1 VKSFGYYILLTVILY
16 PTVACLGQETKFVT
30 PIKYTQNEGLSSYY
44 TTKIIKDSYGFLW
57 IGTQEG
63 LNLFDGNRFQ
73 TFTKRSPAKQKLNG
87 SFVSDILED
96 KKRNCLW
103 VLLSY
108 GEACSIDLQTRRVT
122 RRISLDTSNPEN
134 VKWRRCL
141 ALKGDTLWIAGLDFA
156 YAYHIPEGK
165 SLSIDIHAKCQ
176 LDKGEL
182 NISMIYFDHQQ
193 RMILCVDGYGIIILD
208 KNLELLRT
216 FRETELNTS
225 GANTRLRFWD
235 AVMLKRTLYMASS
248 IGLKMLDTDKIKIV
262 QRSDNRSPLIYHS
275 EMQSIAASSDSS
287 LLLSTSKGIYE
298 YNLASRQTTIYRD
311 NNPDHNLF
319 TSTYDIYYD
328 TATHRAWLGTLAG
341 IASFPT
347 RATHFRSFSEYGYE
361 VKLKHL
367 FSLLPVSKD
376 ILYCGDEN
384 GIYKVNTRTSEIVQI
399 DKASSNLMLFKDA
412 RNHVFVS
419 NKNGFY
425 IIEGDKLKPA
435 HTIIPSLKILNS
447 DHLSC
452 GIQYN
457 DSLVL
462 FGSIVQK
469 GLAVWNTNTNK
480 IQMFHRQSKETS
492 IDGLS
497 IINYLYKTKG
507 EDVMILTE
515 RSIIAFNPLTHKYT
529 THTLRDNLTQEVMSN
544 FMDMCEMEDRFY
556 IATYGDG
563 LIETDKKFQVKK
575 IIRSEDG
582 LNNTCIYRVFPFLN
596 KAILATTNEGIS
608 VIYLNPL
615 KVKNYFQTDGLNTNA
630 FEQLC
635 GYQDERYIL
644 AGGIDGF
651 TIIDPALLPRN
662 ERPPDLYFW
671 NTKVNAKSR
680 VIDSC
685 HIRMKAI
692 TIPTDVLQTTVSF
705 SALNFSNPKEV
716 RYAYKINELNNDWID
731 LGKQNFV
738 DLIGLS
744 PGNYTLQVR
753 AANEDGIW
761 SETPLAL
768 SLTYMPKWYQT
779 GIFKLAIIL
788 MGGVLIY
795 ALLRYRID
803 QLRKQQE
810 IRKEIGNDLHDD
822 IGSVLNTL
830 KIFTHLAKRE
840 PENKLHLDQI
850 EESITQATTGLRD
863 MIWVLEESEDT
874 IFELM
879 ERIRKF
885 AFPVCVANQIE
896 LHVNIA
902 ADKKTKPLIK
912 TEKRNLLLFAKETI
926 NNSIKYAQCK
936 NITVSL
942 AQNGNAIR
950 LKIVDDGMGF
960 DLQQITYGKGL
971 KSIQLRA
978 LQINFKFA
986 MVSSPGK
993 GTSVEVWCE

>member
-16 PTVACLGQETKFVT
+16 PTVACLAQETKFVT

-44 TTKIIKDSYGFLW
+44 TTKIIKDSYGFFW

-63 LNLFDGNRFQ
+63 LNLFDGSRFQ
-73 TFTKRSPAKQKLNG
+73 TFTKRSQAKQKLNG

-96 KKRNCLW
+96 KKRNCIW

-108 GEACSIDLQTRRVT
+108 GEACSIDLQTRIVT
-122 RRISLDTSNPEN
+122 RRIPLDSSNPDN

-156 YAYHIPEGK
+156 YAYYIPERK
-165 SLSIDIHAKCQ
+165 SLPIDIHARCH
-176 LDKGEL
+176 LEKGEL
-182 NISMIYFDHQQ
+182 NIAMIYFDHQQ
-193 RMILCVDGYGIIILD
+193 RMIICADGYGIIVLD
-208 KNLELLRT
+208 KDLNHIRT
-216 FRETELNTS
+216 FRADELNVA
-225 GANTRLRFWD
+225 GINTRLRFWD
-235 AVMLKRTLYMASS
+235 GVMLEHTLYMASS
-248 IGLKMLDTDKIKIV
+248 IGLKVLDTESLTIIPAD
-262 QRSDNRSPLIYHS
+262 RDNPLIYHS
-275 EMQSIAASSDSS
+275 EIQSIAASSDSS
-287 LLLSTSKGIYE
+287 LLLATSKGIYE
-298 YNLASRQTTIYRD
+298 YNLLSKKIVSFKD

-319 TSTYDIYYD
+319 TSAYDIYYD
-328 TATHRAWLGTLAG
+328 SMTHRAWLGTLAG

-347 RATHFRSFSEYGYE
+347 QAAHFKSFSEYGSD

-367 FSLLPVSKD
+367 FSVLPVSED

-384 GIYKVNTRTSEIVQI
+384 GLYQVNTNTGMIVQI
-399 DKASSNLMLFKDA
+399 DKASSNLMLFKDPA
-412 RNHVFVS
+412 NRIFVS
-419 NKNGFY
+419 NKNGFH
-425 IIEGDKLKPA
+425 IIEGNRLKPA
-435 HTIIPSLKILNS
+435 HAVIPSMKALDS

-469 GLAVWNTNTNK
+469 GLSVWNTHTNN
-480 IQMFHRQSKETS
+480 IQVFHRQSKEYR
-492 IDGLS
+492 IEGLS
-497 IINYLYKTKG
+497 IINYLYKTRNN
-507 EDVMILTE
+507 EVMILTE
-515 RSIIAFNPLTHKYT
+515 RSVIAFNPLTAKYT
-529 THTLRDNLTQEVMSN
+529 THTLRDNLAQEVMSN
-544 FMDMCEMEDRFY
+544 FMDMCETDDRFY

-563 LIETDKKFQVKK
+563 LIETDKQFHVKK

-582 LNNTCIYRVFPFLN
+582 LNNTCIYRVFPFAN
-596 KAILATTNEGIS
+596 KAILATTNDGLSLIN
-608 VIYLNPL
+608 LNPL
-615 KVKNYFQTDGLNTNA
+615 KIKNYFQTDGLNTNA

-635 GYQDERYIL
+635 GYQDDQHII
-644 AGGIDGF
+644 AGGVDGF
-651 TIIDPALLPRN
+651 TIIDPLLLPHN
-662 ERPPDLYFW
+662 TRPPDLYFW
-671 NTKVNAKSR
+671 NMKVNTKSR
-680 VIDSC
+680 VMDTC
-685 HIRMKAI
+685 HIRMETM
-692 TIPTDVLQTTVSF
+692 TIPTDVLQSTVSF

-761 SETPLAL
+761 NETPLAL

-779 GIFKLAIIL
+779 GIFKFAIVL

-879 ERIRKF
+879 ERIKKF
-885 AFPVCVANQIE
+885 ALPVCVANQIE
-896 LHVNIA
+896 FHVNIIS
-902 ADKKTKPLIK
+902 DKKTKPLIK

-942 AQNGNAIR
+942 MQNGQAIR
-950 LKIVDDGMGF
+950 LKIVDDGIGF
-960 DLQQITYGKGL
+960 DLRQITYGKGL

-978 LQINFKFA
+978 LQINFKFTL
-986 MVSSPGK
+986 VSSTGK
-993 GTSVEVWCE
+993 GTCVEVWRE